1 MNNYLVC
8 LILGLVA
15 GCYVPYFYFD
25 LIRPIFILLALVFV
39 GFFTLIYCKSHTRWF
54 VRFGCVLIGVI
65 YSSYWVQQQV
75 SHRLP
80 LDLDKSLVEMEVN
93 VLNTTI
99 EPLRVSLWLKPLTLY
114 SDDSEYAVFSF
125 KRLRFARLGWY
136 WHSKDDK
143 KRVLAQAD
151 CQKAVITAVLRA
163 PKNMGNHQSF
173 DYEAYLLLRKQD
185 ASGYIKTF
193 RCISS
198 DKTEFSIN
206 DWRIN
211 WIHYL
216 QVHLP
221 VSSFNWV
228 NALVF
233 GDKSALSASVWDKAK
248 ATSTIHLFVVSGLH
262 LSLLAGF
269 IHFVVLA
276 CLRIG
281 AFTFKTSLYRS
292 RLPIA
297 LLVLLICAVYAWLSG
312 LGVSVQRAWVM
323 LLVVYTYWLLPI
335 KPPVMLGVLL
345 ALAALLIYQPLVH
358 TSSGFSYS
366 FAAVLTLLVVFKNR
380 KTNWF
385 ESLWLPQW
393 CIFLVMLGVS
403 SYWLGSMSSVSLL
416 ANFLAIPFLAFIVLP
431 LSFVLAIYPVQW
443 LSYLHNLSTQA
454 LDSYLSLCLNIP
466 SVDFLYLSYLEIFLW
481 FIFLSILIFNAR
493 GVWQFVCVFLA
504 LFCYYQNEPTR
515 QVGIRI
521 LDVGQ
526 GQSMLVATDKSLLVY
541 DLGPT
546 FSHSFNAGDAIVAP
560 AIWRLGF
567 KDVDHLIIS
576 HSDNDHAGGFLG
588 LQKTKIRIKNIWLGQ
603 PVFNING
610 KNCHQTGNDRWQ
622 RIDEHLRIR
631 FLYYGSGYESDN
643 NHSCVLQFDWYE
655 QRWLVVGDISRVAEY
670 QLVQNYA
677 NQLKSNALMA
687 AHHGSKTSSSES
699 FLKWVSPDVAFIS
712 AGFNNRFKHPHISVT
727 QRLSRLQI
735 KSYNT
740 AYDGQ
745 ISVNKLGEIQTYY
758 QGYQVPWRQALKIPP

>member
-1 MNNYLVC
+1 MNNCLAC
-8 LILGLVA
+8 LILGLIS
-15 GCYVPYFYFD
+15 GCYVPYYYFD
-25 LIRPIFILLALVFV
+25 LISPIFLLLALMFV
-39 GFFTLIYCKSHTRWF
+39 GFLVIIRFKNYAHWF
-54 VRFGCVLIGVI
+54 IRFGCVLAGVI
-65 YSSYWVQQQV
+65 YSSYWVQQQI

-80 LDLDKSLVEMEVN
+80 LDLDKSIVEMQVS

-99 EPLRVSLWLKPLTLY
+99 EPLRMTLWLKPIAVN
-114 SDDSEYAVFSF
+114 SDDSENLSFSF
-125 KRLRFARLGWY
+125 NHLRFARLSWY
-136 WHSKDDK
+136 WRSKKDK
-143 KRVLAQAD
+143 KQVIAQAD
-151 CQKAVITAVLRA
+151 CKKAVVTAVLRA
-163 PKNMGNHQSF
+163 PKNLGNYQGF

-185 ASGYIKTF
+185 ANGYIKHF

-198 DKTEFSIN
+198 DKTEFSVN
-206 DWRIN
+206 DWRTN
-211 WIHYL
+211 WINYL
-216 QVHLP
+216 QAYLP
-221 VSSFNWV
+221 AENFNWV

-233 GDKSALSASVWDKAK
+233 GDKSALSASIWNKANV
-248 ATSTIHLFVVSGLH
+248 TSTIHLFVVSGLH

-281 AFTFKTSLYRS
+281 AFIFKTSLYRS

-297 LLVLLICAVYAWLSG
+297 LLVLLVSALYAWLSG

-323 LLVVYTYWLLPI
+323 LLVVYFYWLLPI
-335 KPPVMLGVLL
+335 KSPVLFGLLL
-345 ALAALLIYQPLVH
+345 ALVVLLLYQPLVH

-380 KTNWF
+380 KSNWLDR
-385 ESLWLPQW
+385 LWLPQW
-393 CIFLVMLGVS
+393 SIFLVMLGIS
-403 SYWLGSMSSVSLL
+403 SYWLGSISSVSLL

-431 LSFVLAIYPVQW
+431 LSFVLAVYPAQW

-454 LDSYLSLCLNIP
+454 LDDYLSLCLNIP
-466 SVDFLYLSYLEIFLW
+466 SIDFPYFNHLQILLWLIFL
-481 FIFLSILIFNAR
+481 LVLILNAR
-493 GVWQFVCVFLA
+493 SIWQFSGIFLA
-504 LFCYYQNEPTR
+504 LFCYYHTEPTR

-541 DLGPT
+541 DLGPA
-546 FSHSFNAGDAIVAP
+546 FSNLFNAGDAIVAP

-567 KDVDHLIIS
+567 KQVDHLIIS

-588 LQKTKIRIKNIWLGQ
+588 LQKTNIRIKNIWLGQ

-610 KNCHQTGNDRWQ
+610 KNCHQIGNDRWQ
-622 RIDEHLRIR
+622 KIDDNLRIR
-631 FLYYGSGYESDN
+631 FLYYGFGYESDN

-655 QRWLVVGDISRVAEY
+655 KRWLVVGDISRVAEY

-677 NQLKSNALMA
+677 SQLKSNALMV

-699 FLKWVSPDVAFIS
+699 FLKWVSPNVAFIS
-712 AGFNNRFKHPHISVT
+712 AGFNNRFKHPHISVI
-727 QRLSRLQI
+727 QRLSRLEI

-745 ISVNKLGEIQTYY
+745 ISVNKAGVIHTYY
-758 QGYQVPWRQALKIPP
+758 KGYQAPWRQLPKPLP